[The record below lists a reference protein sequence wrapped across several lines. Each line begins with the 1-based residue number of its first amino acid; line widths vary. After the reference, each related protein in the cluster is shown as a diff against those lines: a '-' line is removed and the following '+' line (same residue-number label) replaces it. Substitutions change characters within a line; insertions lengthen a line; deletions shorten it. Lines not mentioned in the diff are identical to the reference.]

1 MIKIKAWRRPT
12 AVFEERGVTFIPQYE
27 YTFIKKDD
35 KSYLLPIGL
44 TNYQSYDTNDIAT
57 NMVCFNKN
65 KYGLSWIDLTNSLV
79 DMNYD
84 NLAEFIIQA
93 TNDSEH
99 KVVSL
104 DTVSDT
110 LKVINENTGI
120 SIPSQ
125 EDLASIY
132 QAHKGLTS
140 ELMQVAGITQE
151 FIKHMVNSGMVKGL
165 IDPNLADQVIK
176 DYGKDKKHDN
186 VLH

>member
-12 AVFEERGVTFIPQYE
+12 AVFEERGITFIPQYE

-44 TNYQSYDTNDIAT
+44 TNYQSYDINDLAA

-65 KYGLSWIDLTNSLV
+65 KYGLAWVDLTNSLV
-79 DMNYD
+79 DLHYD
-84 NLAEFIIQA
+84 NLADFIIQA

-120 SIPSQ
+120 PIPSQ
-125 EDLASIY
+125 EDIVNIY
-132 QAHKGLTS
+132 QAHKGFTS
-140 ELMQVAGITQE
+140 DLMQVAEIAQE
-151 FIKHMVNSGMVKGL
+151 FMQHMVTSGMVKGL
-165 IDPNLADQVIK
+165 IDPNLADQVVK